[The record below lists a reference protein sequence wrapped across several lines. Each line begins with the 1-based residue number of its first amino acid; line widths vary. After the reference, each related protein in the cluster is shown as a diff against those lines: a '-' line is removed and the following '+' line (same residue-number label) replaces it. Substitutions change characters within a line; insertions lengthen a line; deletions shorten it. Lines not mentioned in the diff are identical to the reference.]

1 MPALLYSK
9 RKIRKNM
16 VVTENDINEGNNNT
30 SEVKRF
36 KNLIIDDSEKNRGEL
51 TEMLKREFDV
61 INASDAKQGIE
72 MINKYG
78 EDIAL
83 LLLEVKIC
91 GMSGFEVLTY
101 MKHSG
106 ITENIPVIMKTMCSN
121 SMLLLSV

>member
-1 MPALLYSK
+1 
-9 RKIRKNM
+9 M
-16 VVTENDINEGNNNT
+16 VEYILI
-30 SEVKRF
+30 SKRF
-36 KNLIIDDSEKNRGEL
+36 KILIIDDSEKNRGEL
-51 TEMLKREFDV
+51 TEMLEREFDV

>member
-1 MPALLYSK
+1 
-9 RKIRKNM
+9 
-16 VVTENDINEGNNNT
+16 
-30 SEVKRF
+30 
-36 KNLIIDDSEKNRGEL
+36 
-51 TEMLKREFDV
+51 MLKREFDV

-106 ITENIPVIMKTMCSN
+106 ITENIR
-121 SMLLLSV
+121 

>member
-36 KNLIIDDSEKNRGEL
+36 KILIIDDSEKNRGEL
-51 TEMLKREFDV
+51 TEMLEREFDV

-83 LLLEVKIC
+83 LLLEVKI
-91 GMSGFEVLTY
+91 
-101 MKHSG
+101 
-106 ITENIPVIMKTMCSN
+106 
-121 SMLLLSV
+121 LSLIHI